1 MPVAES
7 AALDPSPSG
16 AVAAP
21 GVAPSAS
28 SAPDS
33 GSCRLPP
40 AGRYAP
46 SPSGDLHLGN
56 LRTAILAWVLAR
68 RSGRLFR
75 LRVEDLDR
83 VREGAEA
90 RQLED
95 LATIG
100 LDWDG
105 EVMHQSQ
112 RAQAY
117 EAEIDRLAG
126 AGLVYECY
134 CTRREIL
141 EAPSAPHAPPGSY
154 PGTCRDLEDA
164 ARERGRARMR
174 ELRREPA
181 LRLRAGVAECSVH
194 DMFAG
199 EVTGPVDD
207 LVLRRGDGVVAYNL
221 AVVVD
226 DAAQGV
232 DQVVRADDLLSSAP
246 RQAYLAHLLDGLDVA
261 TGTDQATVAE
271 HRRGAGRTHGLDR
284 TGARASDPKAPTEKA
299 PMEYAHV
306 PLAVSP
312 SGVRLAKRDG
322 AVTLRDRLERG
333 EDAGDVVE
341 RIGASLG
348 LEGCRSARDVLERWD
363 PASLRHEPWV
373 VDLPA

>member
-1 MPVAES
+1 M
-7 AALDPSPSG
+7 PSP
-16 AVAAP
+16 VP
-21 GVAPSAS
+21 PPSPAGTQR
-28 SAPDS
+28 SA
-33 GSCRLPP
+33 GTLPP

-68 RSGRLFR
+68 RSGRAFR

-83 VREGAEA
+83 VREGSEA

-95 LATIG
+95 LEAIG

-105 EVMHQSQ
+105 EVVHQSA
-112 RAQAY
+112 RADAY
-117 EAEIDRLAG
+117 DAAIGDLAD

-141 EAPSAPHAPPGSY
+141 EAPSAPHAPSGAY
-154 PGTCRDLEDA
+154 PGTCRDLTA
-164 ARERGRARMR
+164 AQRAAGRERMR

-181 LRLRAGVAECSVH
+181 LRLRTDVTEWTVH
-194 DMFAG
+194 DLFAG
-199 EVTGPVDD
+199 TVTGGVDD

-232 DQVVRADDLLSSAP
+232 DQVTRADDLLSSAP
-246 RQAYLAHLLDGLDVA
+246 RQAHLAHLLGYE
-261 TGTDQATVAE
+261 Q
-271 HRRGAGRTHGLDR
+271 
-284 TGARASDPKAPTEKA
+284 P
-299 PMEYAHV
+299 EYAHV

-312 SGVRLAKRDG
+312 SGARLAKRDG
-322 AVTLRDRLERG
+322 AVTLRDRAERG
-333 EDAGDVVE
+333 EDAAAVVA
-341 RIGASLG
+341 RIGDSLG
-348 LEGCRSARDVLERWD
+348 VRDCSTAADVLEHWD
-363 PASLRHEPWV
+363 PSTLATTPWV